1 MVMKFI
7 KKIIFFSALLILLLL
22 LYLTFI
28 GLNTNKFN
36 DLVKNKFLEFNPKYV
51 LEIKDINLKLYPIKL
66 KFNISSKNVIIG
78 VNNQKLKLKNISTDV
93 SIKSY
98 LKGTYPLKNIK
109 VESDTIEVKKLL
121 KIVRNFKDNFQL
133 MLVTKLIKSGSSK
146 IFVDVNLDEKGKI
159 KKNYLLKGF
168 IKDLKISSLNNSSIN
183 TNLSFT
189 ANTNLINIYNADLS
203 FQKLKFN
210 SDDIK
215 IVFKKN
221 NFLNIDGN
229 IKNYDLNINKSD
241 LEKIFKFKLKNVE
254 NKKIRFSSN
263 NKFNFDISP
272 KLKIFD
278 FELTSDL
285 NFDEIIYNVNNE
297 LLKKAFE
304 IKNNVKIINQNLNIK
319 LKGNKTNNI
328 LSKLEIESSGS
339 YLIENKIDKFNFN
352 ISKDKDIYL
361 INSDIEI
368 VKNALL
374 LDIFNYKK
382 KNDKDAIL
390 NLEVSINKNN
400 LIRIR
405 KLIFKEDQNIFSI
418 NNLIIS
424 KHLQINDLEMAKLS
438 FLNSNKIKNEIKI
451 FNKNQEYFL
460 IGNTF
465 DGSKI
470 INKFSKNTKNGKNNF
485 FYKIKNFKIN
495 LNKLYLDNENS
506 VNNVKG
512 IGRFDK
518 GQISLLKLSSYF
530 DNKEKLN
537 LNILTQN
544 NQTNTFLKTRYPK
557 PLIKRYKFI
566 KGFEEGV
573 LDFQSVTKN
582 NTSSSVI
589 IIDNFKV
596 KEVPIL
602 AKILTL
608 ASLQGIA
615 DLLTGEGIR
624 FTDFEMKYVEKNNLI
639 KIEEIYAIGPAI
651 SLMMDGYIEK
661 NRLVSL
667 RGTLVPATTINRSI
681 SSIPLIGDILVGKK
695 VGEGVF
701 GVSFKIKGPPNDL
714 KTTVNPIK
722 TLTPRFITRTL
733 EKLKN

>member
-1 MVMKFI
+1 MKFI
-7 KKIIFFSALLILLLL
+7 KKIIFFSTLVILLSV

-28 GLNTNKFN
+28 GLNTNKLN
-36 DLVKNKFLEFNPKYV
+36 DLVKNKFLEFNPNYV
-51 LEIKDINLKLYPIKL
+51 LEINDLNLKLYPVKL
-66 KFNISSKNVIIG
+66 KFNVSSKNVIIG
-78 VNNQKLKLKNISTDV
+78 AYNQKLKLKNISTDV

-109 VESDTIEVKKLL
+109 AESDTIEVKKLL

-133 MLVTKLIKSGSSK
+133 MLVTKLIKNGNSK
-146 IFVDVNLDEKGKI
+146 IFVDINLDEKGKI
-159 KKNYLLKGF
+159 KKNYLLKGV
-168 IKDLKISSLNNSSIN
+168 IKNLKISSLNNSSIN

-189 ANTNLINIYNADLS
+189 ANSNLINIYNADLS

-215 IVFKKN
+215 IVFKNN
-221 NFLNIDGN
+221 NFLNIEGN
-229 IKNYDLNINKSD
+229 IKNDDLDINISD
-241 LEKIFKFKLKNVE
+241 LENIFKFKFKNVE

-285 NFDEIIYNVNNE
+285 NIDEIIYNVNNE

-304 IKNNVKIINQNLNIK
+304 IKNNVKIINQKLNIK

-328 LSKLEIESSGS
+328 LSKLAIESSGN
-339 YLIENKIDKFNFN
+339 YLIENKVDKFNFN

-382 KNDKDAIL
+382 KNDKDANL

-400 LIRIR
+400 LMRIR
-405 KLIFKEDQNIFSI
+405 KLTFKENQNIFSI
-418 NNLIIS
+418 NNLIIN
-424 KHLQINDLEMAKLS
+424 KYLQINGLEMAKLS

-602 AKILTL
+602 AKILIL

-624 FTDFEMKYVEKNNLI
+624 FTDFEMKYLEKNNLI

>member
-390 NLEVSINKNN
+390 NLEVSINKNS

>member
-1 MVMKFI
+1 MKFI

-390 NLEVSINKNN
+390 NLEVSINKNS

>member
-339 YLIENKIDKFNFN
+339 YLIENKIDKYNFN

-382 KNDKDAIL
+382 K
-390 NLEVSINKNN
+390 
-400 LIRIR
+400 
-405 KLIFKEDQNIFSI
+405 
-418 NNLIIS
+418 
-424 KHLQINDLEMAKLS
+424 
-438 FLNSNKIKNEIKI
+438 
-451 FNKNQEYFL
+451 
-460 IGNTF
+460 T
-465 DGSKI
+465 
-470 INKFSKNTKNGKNNF
+470 TKMQF
-485 FYKIKNFKIN
+485 
-495 LNKLYLDNENS
+495 
-506 VNNVKG
+506 
-512 IGRFDK
+512 
-518 GQISLLKLSSYF
+518 
-530 DNKEKLN
+530 
-537 LNILTQN
+537 
-544 NQTNTFLKTRYPK
+544 
-557 PLIKRYKFI
+557 
-566 KGFEEGV
+566 
-573 LDFQSVTKN
+573 
-582 NTSSSVI
+582 
-589 IIDNFKV
+589 
-596 KEVPIL
+596 
-602 AKILTL
+602 
-608 ASLQGIA
+608 
-615 DLLTGEGIR
+615 
-624 FTDFEMKYVEKNNLI
+624 
-639 KIEEIYAIGPAI
+639 
-651 SLMMDGYIEK
+651 
-661 NRLVSL
+661 
-667 RGTLVPATTINRSI
+667 
-681 SSIPLIGDILVGKK
+681 
-695 VGEGVF
+695 
-701 GVSFKIKGPPNDL
+701 
-714 KTTVNPIK
+714 
-722 TLTPRFITRTL
+722 
-733 EKLKN
+733 